1 MSFYKKITKNIN
13 VVLSISVLIIICVF
27 VYKNTKEFAE
37 GDSEEK
43 PEEKPE
49 DKQEEKPECEYPDDL
64 WLEKHEG
71 QCVVSFDD
79 ESIVPCRNLEDI
91 DGDGN
96 SKKDRD
102 AMGVR
107 LYINK
112 SLTPETCPQK
122 TKQEE
127 CKHFTMCPQ
136 DCTGAWSKWG
146 ECIEKP
152 CGEQPSES
160 RFYTQHTQVRF
171 GGKPCQFKTKQEQ
184 KRKCGEIVKCD
195 DA

>member
-1 MSFYKKITKNIN
+1 MSLYKKITKNIN

-43 PEEKPE
+43 PEEKPR
-49 DKQEEKPECEYPDDL
+49 CEYPDDL

-71 QCVVSFDD
+71 QCVVAYDD
-79 ESIVPCRNLEDI
+79 ESIVPCRNLEDV
-91 DGDGN
+91 DE
-96 SKKDRD
+96 KKESDMKEKE

-136 DCTGAWSKWG
+136 DCKGAWSEWG

-160 RFYTQHTQVRF
+160 RFYTQHTQVRY

-184 KRKCGEIVKCD
+184 KRKCSEIVKCD
-195 DA
+195 A

>member
-27 VYKNTKEFAE
+27 VYKNSREYAE

-49 DKQEEKPECEYPDDL
+49 EKQEEKPKCEYPDDL

-91 DGDGN
+91 DDDGN
-96 SKKDRD
+96 SKEDRD

-122 TKQEE
+122 TKQEP
-127 CKHFTMCPQ
+127 CAHFTMCPQ
-136 DCTGAWSKWG
+136 DCTGTWSEWG

-195 DA
+195 A